1 MGSTRVVTLL
11 LALACAGVARADD
24 PGSSPSAQ
32 LEPALRLRLLA
43 PLAGPRNGFFH
54 SGLGLPLLEAAG
66 ASPEGTL
73 SAGLRFSQTHS
84 ADTRDVDGQRS
95 RFDGLLIEFARLR
108 LDLAVHERLSLFTDL
123 RVAGWDE
130 RRDVFRVYGEGSAQP
145 VIEGEAAKLT
155 TGRATSRHENLA
167 TASFGAAVTWWRS
180 EDRATALGTSL
191 LLKLPGFRR
200 ADLTSSGTGDV
211 ALTALASIGLH
222 ERLAL
227 HLNAGVVVP
236 LGEAWIFEEP
246 DDFDLDPCLQGAL
259 GLTWAPLDWL
269 ALGASLQGETS
280 PWDDR
285 VGFLD
290 RPALTLVGGARL
302 RVWRLTLEL
311 GGGAGF
317 GGGSPDW
324 TAWLELGFTSRAL
337 WGGGETGP

>member
-1 MGSTRVVTLL
+1 MGSTRVVMLL
-11 LALACAGVARADD
+11 LALACVRVAPADE
-24 PGSSPSAQ
+24 PGPPPAAR

-54 SGLGLPLLEAAG
+54 SGLGRPLFEAAG
-66 ASPEGTL
+66 AAPEGTL

-95 RFDGLLIEFARLR
+95 RFDGLLIELARLR
-108 LDLAVHERLSLFTDL
+108 LDLAVHARLSLFADL

-145 VIEGEAAKLT
+145 VTQGEAAKLT

-167 TASFGAAVTWWRS
+167 TAGFGAAVTWWRS

-200 ADLTSSGTGDV
+200 GDLTSSGTGDV
-211 ALTALASIGLH
+211 ALTALASLGLH

-236 LGEAWIFEEP
+236 LGRA
-246 DDFDLDPCLQGAL
+246 G
-259 GLTWAPLDWL
+259 GLPGPPGPHAGGRGPAPRVAAHARAGRGGGVRRGQPGL
-269 ALGASLQGETS
+269 
-280 PWDDR
+280 DR
-285 VGFLD
+285 VA
-290 RPALTLVGGARL
+290 RASPPRRCGGR
-302 RVWRLTLEL
+302 RGREYRLT
-311 GGGAGF
+311 
-317 GGGSPDW
+317 SDPDRSV
-324 TAWLELGFTSRAL
+324 AS
-337 WGGGETGP
+337 